1 MKLFGKYYVLILICS
16 KIFKILINKK
26 FGSKDLRQILDKK
39 TSIMYLLL
47 LINSSYFSQLFES
60 KVPFFHLYKIW

>member
-26 FGSKDLRQILDKK
+26 FGSKDLLQILDKK
-39 TSIMYLLL
+39 H
-47 LINSSYFSQLFES
+47 Q
-60 KVPFFHLYKIW
+60 